1 MQTQTQTL
9 SLNRPRKL
17 YSHQAEALFLLTL
30 NENVVVSM
38 PKRIGKSTMHEASK
52 EIKDSSTHVANKN
65 RRATDSQ
72 AINNTDHVRFCLWLT
87 YQFIVT
93 NQDKNLPDSTIIWFM
108 RNNFN
113 IESNLVVSSL
123 KALENIYACVN
134 AFVYNNDKKCKKRYN
149 LQNKDQSLIM
159 EWCKQFETQ
168 MPQVS
173 FMKQKLVYKQ

>member
-38 PKRIGKSTMHEASK
+38 PNRIGKSTMHEVSEEK
-52 EIKDSSTHVANKN
+52 ESSARLANQN

-113 IESNLVVSSL
+113 IESNIYCTLRSPLNYFIAIYFSIY
-123 KALENIYACVN
+123 NITN
-134 AFVYNNDKKCKKRYN
+134 R
-149 LQNKDQSLIM
+149 
-159 EWCKQFETQ
+159 
-168 MPQVS
+168 
-173 FMKQKLVYKQ
+173 